1 VPETWLSGGAAMSP
15 VALPRLMRDDPA
27 DYPVAERATE
37 IADRNRRT
45 TERVLE
51 KVMPLIR

>member
-1 VPETWLSGGAAMSP
+1 
-15 VALPRLMRDDPA
+15 MRDDSA
-27 DYPVAERATE
+27 DYPVAERASD
-37 IADRNRRT
+37 IAERNRRT

>member
-1 VPETWLSGGAAMSP
+1 MSP
-15 VALPRLMRDDPA
+15 VVLPPLMRDDPA
-27 DYPVAERATE
+27 DYPAAERAAE

-45 TERVLE
+45 TERMLE